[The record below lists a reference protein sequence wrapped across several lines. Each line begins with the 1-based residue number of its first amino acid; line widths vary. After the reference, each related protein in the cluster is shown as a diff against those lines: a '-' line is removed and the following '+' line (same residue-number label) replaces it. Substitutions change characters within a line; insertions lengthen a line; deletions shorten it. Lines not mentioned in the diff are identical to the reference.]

1 MTCVALGLGD
11 GAVVLV
17 HSSLSRLGNVKGGA
31 DAVIDS
37 LLAAVGPTGTLLFP
51 TLTGTERD
59 SPDAPPMIDVRSTP
73 CWTGRIPETARHRIG
88 ARRSLHPTHSIT
100 ALGADADRYAAGH
113 EASETPC
120 DTHSPYY
127 RLITDGG
134 WILQIGDVTQDSNT
148 TLHCLEELAGVP
160 YHLQPEVTE
169 GSVIDAEGER
179 HIVRNRLHLWKWDR
193 EFTKVDAPLE
203 EAGAMRVGYVGLATA
218 RLIDARTVGGHHPPI
233 PATGLALP
241 AQRRC
246 PAGISTVRQSITNAS
261 WVCVTGPRIAF
272 PERYVLL
279 AGSVD
284 INSRSGL
291 FCASLNESDSARLWR
306 RCHSAMRQ
314 RGRNG

>member
-1 MTCVALGLGD
+1 MTETEPKWQSQPEVTAVMLSDDLRRLGAGD

-73 CWTGRIPETARHRIG
+73 CWTGRIPETARRRIG
-88 ARRSLHPTHSIT
+88 ARRSLHPTHSIA
-100 ALGADADRYAAGH
+100 ALGAGADRYAAGH

-120 DTHSPYY
+120 DARSPYY
-127 RLITDGG
+127 RLVTDGG

-148 TLHCLEELAGVP
+148 TLHCLEELAEVP

-203 EAGAMRVGYVGLATA
+203 DAGAMRVGRVGLATA
-218 RLIDARTVGGHHPPI
+218 RLIDARRLADIILPYLQRDPLYLLSKDARREFQHTTVHHERVMGGRDRATERI
-233 PATGLALP
+233 P
-241 AQRRC
+241 
-246 PAGISTVRQSITNAS
+246 
-261 WVCVTGPRIAF
+261 
-272 PERYVLL
+272 
-279 AGSVD
+279 
-284 INSRSGL
+284 
-291 FCASLNESDSARLWR
+291 
-306 RCHSAMRQ
+306 
-314 RGRNG
+314 